1 MSDHYF
7 VIFGAAVRPDGTP
20 SGTLQRRVEGAW
32 QLGRNIQNAKFLATG
47 GQGEYGPPEAKVMK
61 DLLLNLGANEQQILM
76 EDQSFTTMESAFH
89 CAAIIKQASE
99 PHPHVTVCSS
109 PYHNFR
115 CQLLFRLFNIEAQR
129 GNMPSDR
136 PALGTFKWLYYYL
149 REAAAIPW
157 DYLHLRLLLLTG
169 RTVS

>member
-136 PALGTFKWLYYYL
+136 PALGTFKWLYYYF